1 MHSGATLCLVRFT
14 CKYVLFLS
22 GAEGIRTPDLRRAK
36 AARYFAGRFSS
47 VQNACKLSCFRVDTF
62 PSISGDLLGLLHG
75 CCTCLGNKRKANR
88 AALRYPADR
97 IGTQHKD

>member
-1 MHSGATLCLVRFT
+1 LT
-14 CKYVLFLS
+14 CKIAIFIS
-22 GAEGIRTPDLRRAK
+22 GAEGIRTPDLRRAQ

-97 IGTQHKD
+97 RGTQHKE